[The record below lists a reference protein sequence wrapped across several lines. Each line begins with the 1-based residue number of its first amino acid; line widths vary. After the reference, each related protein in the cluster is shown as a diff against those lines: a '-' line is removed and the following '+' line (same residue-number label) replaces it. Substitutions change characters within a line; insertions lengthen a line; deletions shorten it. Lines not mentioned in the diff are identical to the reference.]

1 MKSAD
6 NSGNGMGSMPVSPDL
21 DVPTSMPVRIKE
33 LAERDRRALLLH
45 FLSLNE
51 EARQLRFGSVMPDE
65 QITRYVQRIN
75 FSRDAVFGVYDDS
88 MRLLGVGHLA
98 YIPCGAL
105 AGAAKSTHKNRVAEF
120 GVSVLALARGKGIGS
135 KLFERAA
142 MHCRNEDIDTLYVHC
157 LASNRIMLHIA
168 IKAGMQVQRELGEA
182 DAYLKLPPPDAASV
196 LREAVDEQV
205 ATLDYAVKR
214 NTHTLSQWLHHL
226 SGLKPN

>member
-1 MKSAD
+1 MNAAEILAHAISLD
-6 NSGNGMGSMPVSPDL
+6 PVSPAT
-21 DVPTSMPVRIKE
+21 VPVRIKE

-45 FLSLNE
+45 FLALDE

-88 MRLLGVGHLA
+88 MRLLGAGHLA
-98 YIPCGAL
+98 YIPCGAF
-105 AGAAKSTHKNRVAEF
+105 AGADKSTCKNRVAEF
-120 GVSVLALARGKGIGS
+120 GVSVLAAARGKGIGS

-168 IKAGMQVQRELGEA
+168 VKAGMQIQREQGEA
-182 DAYLKLPPPDAASV
+182 DACLKLPPPDPVSV

-205 ATLDYAVKR
+205 ATFDYAVKR
-214 NTHTLSQWLHHL
+214 NTHTISQWLHHL
-226 SGLKPN
+226 SGLKTN